1 MSVRQIQIAPW
12 TRHAYLRSAL
22 TLALP
27 QVVGRMPNVGQTFT
41 EQSAPANRDCKG
53 IHMLLAYLS
62 AAGVI
67 PTVEIMRAVIG
78 ESSHANPCVPTI
90 LVSRRRNVRPEITRR
105 CALASHPTREMDMFT
120 AKNVSD
126 NKREAISSLLA

>member
-1 MSVRQIQIAPW
+1 
-12 TRHAYLRSAL
+12 
-22 TLALP
+22 
-27 QVVGRMPNVGQTFT
+27 MPNVGQTFT

-78 ESSHANPCVPTI
+78 ESSHANPFVPTI
-90 LVSRRRNVRPEITRR
+90 LASRRRNVRPEITRR
-105 CALASHPTREMDMFT
+105 CALAFHPSKEMVMSI
-120 AKNVSD
+120 ARSVSD
-126 NKREAISSLLA
+126 I